1 MIFETITDENGKTT
15 IKQLSYN
22 SERQE
27 YTHDTI
33 KPSIFPDLSQS
44 QKRELEIINHFFKE
58 NMFLSLS
65 DFDKK
70 TPHITNAE
78 FDTIDFKSLFKDVFS
93 TVFDLFKENFFI
105 NEKGE
110 IINTHDGFS
119 LKIDKETQEI
129 HLEKLPGYE
138 IFWEKEEK
146 SLKCRRQKNESFD
159 IREHIPVRP
168 YDYISIE
175 FKRQFLLHTGSL
187 FKTDKYP
194 VDVHVITEKMFNH
207 LNKDGYI
214 KCVDN
219 FEDFKKEFEVVHRE
233 YYDNEILFIGD
244 NLPKSSEDKFL
255 ELNEGSLFDFFDN
268 RMSSLFY
275 KNDNNIFSLIAHD
288 NESMSVYRKLIK
300 KLPGKNIFIEP
311 EKIDEIHRIL
321 NIYMHIKYRIFKERK
336 LYNASSDYLFDV
348 DRGFRDENKNH
359 QVHNLSYSDFLEYYH
374 MADNTMN
381 LCFYYYMYEFSL
393 VDEQMHDYIND
404 VVLNFTKNNEKA
416 HIILS
421 ESGISILDFNKKIKL
436 PLPVVRQFANK
447 ESKDFYSVA
456 VELYSETPE
465 KIGELKGTSDDIK
478 IVFNYATANNKNKE
492 LFKKLDESD
501 YFTSSKNIIDFINVI
516 YDEFDKCKEDLF
528 EKIDLSSYINN
539 EIKEQEE
546 KDDEDPMVWINRIR
560 AERKN
565 PPKMRNLNNSELI
578 DIVAEKIISLST
590 GEYASD
596 QKEIIENLLWIDK
609 KLSVDN
615 TKIGCFKRDIPLYDD
630 CEIYRIEDRSEKI
643 QVMSLLDYHLL
654 KGHNEVVYYLKEKG
668 LVPKKIED
676 CVTSIEYALL
686 GACSNDIIDWVC
698 KCLDIKSNHKVS
710 IFSFVRL
717 PIPVGF
723 GVQQVLDSAVLQ
735 SSKYKCLFNYDPKCK
750 DDMKVLEKMM
760 YLYNKY
766 DVNLSKNCER
776 IYYLLNSENEKIIK
790 EHLGIDKAIV
800 DKIKY
805 SLFIKKLIFKNN
817 ISVLADELKTGRLTV
832 DMNLMPQFMFNK
844 EVSEVSGVLNLLYMY
859 MNHKCG
865 EEDVKFIEKLINL
878 VFEYMDTITFSKIK
892 DFKCSEGL
900 NIFEIVISRSPHE
913 FRKLI
918 KKMVVDYDFNLKSG
932 IYCKDESSQEMVY
945 KDYRDIYFG
954 SHVYTRNLYDFLV
967 SQSEKE
973 KITKKININNSENIK
988 KRRM

>member
-1 MIFETITDENGKTT
+1 MIFETITDENGERT

-22 SERQE
+22 YERQE
-27 YTHDTI
+27 YTHNTI

-44 QKRELEIINHFFKE
+44 QKRELHIINHFFKE

-70 TPHITNAE
+70 TPHITNSE
-78 FDTIDFKSLFKDVFS
+78 FDAIDFKALFKGVFS
-93 TVFDLFKENFFI
+93 SVFDLLKENFFI

-110 IINTHDGFS
+110 IINTHEGFS

-129 HLEKLPGYE
+129 HFEKLPGYE

-146 SLKCRRQKNESFD
+146 SLKCRPQKNESFD
-159 IREHIPVRP
+159 IREHITVRP

-175 FKRQFLLHTGSL
+175 LKRQFLLHTGGL

-194 VDVHVITEKMFNH
+194 VDVPIVTEKMFNH
-207 LNKDGYI
+207 LNKNGYLKNI
-214 KCVDN
+214 DN
-219 FEDFKKEFEVVHRE
+219 FEDFKKEFEILHRE
-233 YYDNEILFIGD
+233 YYDNETLFIE
-244 NLPKSSEDKFL
+244 NIKPNSSESEFF

-275 KNDNNIFSLIAHD
+275 KNDDNIFALTAHD
-288 NESMSVYRKLIK
+288 NESMSVSRKLTT
-300 KLPGKNIFIEP
+300 KLPEKNIFIEP
-311 EKIDEIHRIL
+311 EKVDEMNRML
-321 NIYMHIKYRIFKERK
+321 NVYLHIKHRMYKERE
-336 LYNASSDYLFDV
+336 LYNAAADYLYDV

-393 VDEQMHDYIND
+393 VDEKMHDYIDD
-404 VVLNFTKNNEKA
+404 VIRTFTISNEKA
-416 HIILS
+416 QIILS
-421 ESGISILDFNKKIKL
+421 ESGLSILDFNKKIKL
-436 PLPVVRQFANK
+436 PLAVVRKLANK
-447 ESKDFYSVA
+447 ESKGLYSVA
-456 VELYSETPE
+456 VELYSEDLE
-465 KIGELKGTSDDIK
+465 KIAELKGTSDDIK
-478 IVFNYATANNKNKE
+478 ILFNYATANNKNKE
-492 LFKKLDESD
+492 LFKKLEESD
-501 YFTSSKNIIDFINVI
+501 YFISSKNIVDFINVI
-516 YDEFDKCKEDLF
+516 YDSFGKYKENLF
-528 EKIDLSSYINN
+528 EKIDLNSYINN
-539 EIKEQEE
+539 KIKEQEE
-546 KDDEDPMVWINRIR
+546 EDDEDPMVWVNRIR

-578 DIVAEKIISLST
+578 DIVTEKIIYLST

-596 QKEIIENLLWIDK
+596 QKEIIENLLWLDK

-615 TKIGCFKRDIPLYDD
+615 TKIRCFKRDTPLPDER
-630 CEIYRIEDRSEKI
+630 EICRIEDRSEKI

-654 KGHNEVVYYLKEKG
+654 KGHYEVVYYLKEKG
-668 LVPKKIED
+668 LVPQKIED
-676 CVTSIEYALL
+676 SVTSIEYALL
-686 GACSNDIIDWVC
+686 GACNNDIIDWVC
-698 KCLDIKSNHKVS
+698 ECLDIQPHHKVN

-717 PIPVGF
+717 PMSYKF
-723 GVQQVLDSAVLQ
+723 GMRQVFDFALLE
-735 SSKYKCLFNYDPKCK
+735 SSEYEYLFNYNPKYK
-750 DDMKVLEKMM
+750 DDIKVLEKMM
-760 YLYNKY
+760 YLYDKY
-766 DVNLSKNCER
+766 QVDFSNNFER
-776 IYYLLNSENEKIIK
+776 IYYLLNSGNEKIIE

-805 SLFIKKLIFKNN
+805 SLFVKELIFKNN
-817 ISVLADELKTGRLTV
+817 ISALEDEIKTGRLTV
-832 DMNLMPQFMFNK
+832 NMTLMHEFMYNK
-844 EVSEVSGVLNLLYMY
+844 EVSGILNLLYMY
-859 MNHKCG
+859 INYKRN
-865 EEDVKFIEKLINL
+865 ETDVKFIEQLINL

-900 NIFEIVISRSPHE
+900 NIFEIVISKSPHE
-913 FRKLI
+913 FRELI

-932 IYCKDESSQEMVY
+932 IYYKDESSQEMVY